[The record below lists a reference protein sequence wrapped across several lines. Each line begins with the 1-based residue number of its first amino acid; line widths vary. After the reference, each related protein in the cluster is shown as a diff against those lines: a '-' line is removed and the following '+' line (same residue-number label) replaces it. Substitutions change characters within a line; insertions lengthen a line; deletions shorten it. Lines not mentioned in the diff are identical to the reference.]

1 MNRPAVIVIALL
13 VAAATAFAAT
23 MLIFRTNRT
32 ERPRLTEEKR
42 LTRQKFFGSGHELP
56 PIELGQEMRPRW

>member
-23 MLIFRTNRT
+23 MLIFRTNRP
-32 ERPRLTEEKR
+32 EHPRLTDEKR
-42 LTRQKFFGSGHELP
+42 LTRQKFFGSGNELP
-56 PIELGQEMRPRW
+56 AIELGQKMRPRW